1 MYEYLFIASHLA
13 SKDLKYLRIPL
24 YLDTTIAEPKCGHS
38 LAFACSA

>member
-24 YLDTTIAEPKCGHS
+24 YLIPQLQNLNVDIV
-38 LAFACSA
+38 